1 MVGPYRTGKS
11 YLLNRLMNRQAGFEI
26 GGTVQSCTKGLW
38 IWGQPIKV
46 RENLSVLLLDTE
58 GLNSINRNQHTDVKI
73 FTLSLLLSSLFV
85 FNSLNA
91 IDERALESIGLVVN
105 LSKQIHVYQKPK
117 HSKEEDMLV
126 AKYVP
131 HFLWVIR
138 DFALKLQDNLGRPI
152 DER

>member
-11 YLLNRLMNRQAGFEI
+11 YLLNRLMDRQAGFEI

-38 IWGQPIKV
+38 IWGKPIKI

-105 LSKQIHVYQKPK
+105 LSKQIHVY
-117 HSKEEDMLV
+117 
-126 AKYVP
+126 
-131 HFLWVIR
+131 
-138 DFALKLQDNLGRPI
+138 
-152 DER
+152 